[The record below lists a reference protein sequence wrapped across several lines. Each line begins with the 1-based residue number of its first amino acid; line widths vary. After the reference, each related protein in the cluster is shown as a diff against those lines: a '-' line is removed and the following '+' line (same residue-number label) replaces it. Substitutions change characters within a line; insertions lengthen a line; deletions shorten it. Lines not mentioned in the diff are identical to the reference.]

1 MVCSSITSIQLR
13 LGVAATF
20 VIEIPTTIFLLLPS
34 VRIRRIGSWL
44 QIVLQ
49 VLIIATGNYN
59 YFNLLTIALCIPCMI
74 DDGMKGKSSDD
85 GRSWQKLSATQTA
98 ICAVLFLLIS
108 CKMMFRVEQHITE
121 QGKRSMGLK
130 LAMNK
135 NNCNNLVK
143 NAVPIIIIFTLIC
156 TLLAGSA
163 RLFLTRKDAASILSR
178 LSVLT
183 HTFVCLVCILITAI
197 PLFDLDPSMHSF
209 GFVKQSTLRSIRRQ
223 SSVVSH
229 GYGLFR
235 RMTGVGKKYNGTGP
249 PLSVVARPEIVFE
262 AILKDSS
269 GNWTENDWT
278 ELNFRWKPGAI
289 DRRPRQVA
297 PHQPRFEWRM
307 WFAALGSIQ
316 HNAWLVSFV
325 DKMLAGCPSVIDL
338 LDEPEILF
346 TTKKRIHIVRALL
359 YEYDFTRLDSEWA
372 RSIPDAHI
380 IGMENRDGS
389 WWSRNLVREYL
400 PALTSD
406 NESLKQFIQH
416 AGYSTCKEEG
426 ERCNSVGRFCHVVY
440 FLRRVFTGRPL
451 FISVMAIL
459 SCAIGDASKILR
471 VLKTTGKMKRE

>member
-1 MVCSSITSIQLR
+1 
-13 LGVAATF
+13 
-20 VIEIPTTIFLLLPS
+20 
-34 VRIRRIGSWL
+34 
-44 QIVLQ
+44 
-49 VLIIATGNYN
+49 
-59 YFNLLTIALCIPCMI
+59 MI

-85 GRSWQKLSATQTA
+85 GRSWQTLSATQTA
-98 ICAVLFLLIS
+98 ICALLFLSIS

-121 QGKRSMGLK
+121 QGKRSMVLK

-156 TLLAGSA
+156 TFLAGAS
-163 RLFLTRKDAASILSR
+163 RLFLTRKDRCR

-183 HTFVCLVCILITAI
+183 HTFVCLLCILITAM
-197 PLFDLDPSMHSF
+197 PLFDLDPSIHSF
-209 GFVKQSTLRSIRRQ
+209 RFVKQYTLRSIRRQ

-235 RMTGVGKKYNGTGP
+235 RMTGVGKMYSGTGP
-249 PLSVVARPEIVFE
+249 PLSVVARPEIVFD

-338 LDEPEILF
+338 LDEPEILS
-346 TTKKRIHIVRALL
+346 TKKKRIHMVRALL
-359 YEYDFTRLDSEWA
+359 YEYDFTRLDSDWA

-380 IGMENRDGS
+380 LGMDDRDGP

-406 NESLKQFIQH
+406 NESLKQFIKH
-416 AGYSTCKEEG
+416 AGYSTCKVEV
-426 ERCNSVGRFCHVVY
+426 ERCSSVGRFCHVVY

-451 FISVMAIL
+451 FISVVTIL
-459 SCAIGDASKILR
+459 SCAIGDASRIFR
-471 VLKTTGKMKRE
+471 VSKTMGKMKRE